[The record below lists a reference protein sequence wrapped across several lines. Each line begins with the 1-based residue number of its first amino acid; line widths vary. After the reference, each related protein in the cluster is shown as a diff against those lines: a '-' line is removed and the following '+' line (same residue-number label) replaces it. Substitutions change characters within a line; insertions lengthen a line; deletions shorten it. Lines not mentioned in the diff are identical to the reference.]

1 MTYRDPVAA
10 VCRLLK
16 ILIALQGLNIILTAV
31 LILR

>member
-16 ILIALQGLNIILTAV
+16 ILIVLQGMNLLATTV
-31 LILR
+31 LLFR